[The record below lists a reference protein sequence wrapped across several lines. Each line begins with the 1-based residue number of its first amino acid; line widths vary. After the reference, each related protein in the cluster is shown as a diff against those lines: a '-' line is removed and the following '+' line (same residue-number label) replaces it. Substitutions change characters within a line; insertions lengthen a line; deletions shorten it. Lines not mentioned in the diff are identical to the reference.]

1 MEDYQAILDVFN
13 QHHCFALSV
22 HINPD
27 GDAFGSQLALY
38 SFLRDLGKQV
48 RVFNTDAVPDNYHF
62 LPFSEVIQGPDN
74 VQGYSP
80 EILVILDASTRRR
93 IGDRLCQTLIPT
105 KAIVNIDHHDTGDR
119 FGNYNL
125 VETTAS
131 STSEIIYRLIKH
143 SRVPIGKDRAL
154 CLYTGIMFDT
164 GCFRYNNSAP
174 AAHRIAAELIEQG
187 GFPVDEVYRQ
197 VYESVP
203 LGKMRLLAEV
213 LQTLS
218 LTPDGKIGWLCATQ
232 EMFWKTGTTP
242 DDVEGFVN
250 HIRAIDTVEVS
261 IFVSEL
267 EDGKSKASLRSEVD
281 VDVGKVAAEFDGGG
295 HQRASG
301 CVINAPHQLA
311 VKQLVANAQE
321 RIKSSANG
329 DSRR

>member
-62 LPFSEVIQGPDN
+62 LPFSEVIQGPNN

-311 VKQLVANAQE
+311 IKQLVANAQG